1 MMLCQMSV
9 WVYVHRKQCENA
21 LLQYVSV
28 YNYTMCLYQLL
39 TQQFRKE
46 KKNECLKSN
55 SFFLNVSLF
64 FLTILLPDSELRRWV
79 WPVRLVCEPPGGRG
93 RRGPPS
99 WWQELYYQCG
109 ILE

>member
-46 KKNECLKSN
+46 KKMS
-55 SFFLNVSLF
+55 V
-64 FLTILLPDSELRRWV
+64 
-79 WPVRLVCEPPGGRG
+79 
-93 RRGPPS
+93 
-99 WWQELYYQCG
+99 
-109 ILE
+109 